1 MPGISAFA
9 SVLHVLAAIV
19 WVGGMFFA
27 YMVLRPSLGV
37 LEPPQRPALW
47 NTVFPRFFAWVW
59 VAVIALPV
67 TGYAMVFGAFGGFAD
82 AGVHVHVMHA
92 LGWVMIALFV
102 FLYAVPFRRFQSA
115 LAGGGEAGKHL
126 TLISR
131 IVAVNLVLG
140 LITSAV
146 AAWGRF
152 AA

>member
-1 MPGISAFA
+1 
-9 SVLHVLAAIV
+9 
-19 WVGGMFFA
+19 
-27 YMVLRPSLGV
+27 
-37 LEPPQRPALW
+37 
-47 NTVFPRFFAWVW
+47 
-59 VAVIALPV
+59 
-67 TGYAMVFGAFGGFAD
+67 GFAD

-92 LGWVMIALFV
+92 LGWVFSALFV
-102 FLYAVPFRRFQSA
+102 FVYAGPFRRFQRA

-126 TLISR
+126 TLIRR